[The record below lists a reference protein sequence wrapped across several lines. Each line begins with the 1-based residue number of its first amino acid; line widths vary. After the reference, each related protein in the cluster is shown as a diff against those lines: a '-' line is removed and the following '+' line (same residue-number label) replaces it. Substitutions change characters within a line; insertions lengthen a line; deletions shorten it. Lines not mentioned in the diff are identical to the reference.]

1 MGIEP
6 LDAALVFIV
15 GLTLGA
21 GYAGMLWITVR
32 RLPRMRY
39 PAVGLISSAALRLT
53 LVSAGLFLLM
63 DGRWERLLIGLAG
76 FTVARFVA
84 TRLAVPG
91 DAKPPVNP

>member
-6 LDAALVFIV
+6 LDMAVVFV
-15 GLTLGA
+15 LGLILGA
-21 GYAGMLWITVR
+21 AYAAMLWIAVR
-32 RLPRMRY
+32 QLPRMRY
-39 PAVGLISSAALRLT
+39 PAVGLISSAVLRLA
-53 LVSAGLFLLM
+53 LVSAGLFVLM

-91 DAKPPVNP
+91 DASPPVNP